1 MLEVGNLKET
11 EQTIFNHTGPFIQ
24 TIDREIE
31 IHTRK
36 EEPLVVLLN
45 NVLSDEECDE
55 LINHA
60 KLRMKRSKIGL
71 SHEENEMRTSS
82 GMFFEESETELI
94 KRIENRIET
103 IMNIPIEHAEPLQV
117 LHYEPGQQYKPHFD
131 YFSNHRT
138 KNNRISTLILYL
150 NDVEEGGETIFPAL
164 NYSVAAKKGT
174 GLYFEYFYQDEAINE
189 LTIHAGSPVISGE
202 KWVATQW
209 MRRQRIR

>member
-11 EQTIFNHTGPFIQ
+11 EQTIFNHIGPIIH
-24 TIDREIE
+24 TIDRKVEIL
-31 IHTRK
+31 TRQ
-36 EEPLVVLLN
+36 EEPLIVLLG
-45 NVLSDEECDE
+45 NVLSDQECDE

-60 KLRMKRSKIGL
+60 KSRMKRSKIGL

-82 GMFFEESETELI
+82 GMFFDESETELI
-94 KRIENRIET
+94 KRIEKRIEM

-138 KNNRISTLILYL
+138 KNNRISTLLLYL
-150 NDVEEGGETIFPAL
+150 NDVEEGGETIFPEL
-164 NYSVAAKKGT
+164 NYSVSAKKGT
-174 GLYFEYFYQDEAINE
+174 ALYFEYFYQDETINE
-189 LTIHAGSPVISGE
+189 LTIHAGSPVITGE